1 MKNLNVLIIAALLA
15 STGITYAQTTAPQST
30 PEQTSVP
37 TTPTSDKKEE
47 FAAPQTPVRPGNTPA
62 EDTLIKGQVSS
73 GAIIK
78 DTLMPSAVKNDKM
91 SRRKNKKRGMN
102 ADTAL
107 INTRTDSI
115 RKQ

>member
-1 MKNLNVLIIAALLA
+1 MKNLNVLIIAVLLA
-15 STGITYAQTTAPQST
+15 STGITYAQATAPQAT

-47 FAAPQTPVRPGNTPA
+47 FTAPQTPVRPANTPS

-73 GAIIK
+73 GAIIQ
-78 DTLMPSAVKNDKM
+78 DTLVPSSGKNDKV
-91 SRRKNKKRGMN
+91 SRRKSKKRRMN

-107 INTRTDSI
+107 INTRIDSV
-115 RKQ
+115 RKP